1 MFAVLFVF
9 AGGFELLAEPVAED
23 GNIPPNI
30 IHTFEYIL
38 EFLLPASVGVSAG
51 YQSQYS

>member
-9 AGGFELLAEPVAED
+9 AGGFELLAEPLAEV
-23 GNIPPNI
+23 GNIPPNL

-38 EFLLPASVGVSAG
+38 EFLLPASVGVSAA

>member
-9 AGGFELLAEPVAED
+9 AGGFELLPESFAEVR
-23 GNIPPNI
+23 NIPPNI
-30 IHTFEYIL
+30 IHTFVYIL

>member
-9 AGGFELLAEPVAED
+9 AGGFELPLAEVR
-23 GNIPPNI
+23 NIPSNL

-38 EFLLPASVGVSAG
+38 EFLLPASVGISAG